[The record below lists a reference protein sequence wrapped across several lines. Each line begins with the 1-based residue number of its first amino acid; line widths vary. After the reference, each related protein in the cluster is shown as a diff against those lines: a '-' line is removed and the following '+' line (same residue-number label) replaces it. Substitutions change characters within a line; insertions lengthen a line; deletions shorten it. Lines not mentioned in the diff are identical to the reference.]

1 VIFTGRKT
9 LNFERAET
17 VTAYSVLC
25 KALTTCCQL
34 ETAGPGPGPGT
45 VTVTAVT
52 LRFFSLNSGTVGTVG
67 TVGTKLAM
75 DSWTSRMLEERIRS
89 VRQALERDADA
100 AVLRARYA
108 PSVTTSHGEQFLVP
122 RVLLMYVCE
131 IIVLR

>member
-1 VIFTGRKT
+1 M
-9 LNFERAET
+9 
-17 VTAYSVLC
+17 
-25 KALTTCCQL
+25 
-34 ETAGPGPGPGT
+34 
-45 VTVTAVT
+45 TAVT

>member
-1 VIFTGRKT
+1 MFI
-9 LNFERAET
+9 
-17 VTAYSVLC
+17 
-25 KALTTCCQL
+25 
-34 ETAGPGPGPGT
+34 
-45 VTVTAVT
+45 TAVPIT
-52 LRFFSLNSGTVGTVG
+52 KRHSTTPTGPNNKSSANSKTPTIPLLRWMWSSTAT
-67 TVGTKLAM
+67 M
-75 DSWTSRMLEERIRS
+75 DSTTSRMLEERIRS